1 MSGMCTANLYGT
13 SMCETL
19 YRPGFGPDELFETIS
34 QALLA
39 GVDRDP
45 LSGWGVIVHV
55 ITRDSVTTR
64 ELKGRMDY
72 FHM

>member
-1 MSGMCTANLYGT
+1 MHGYNLYGT
-13 SMCETL
+13 SMREAL
-19 YRPGFGPDELFETIS
+19 YRPGFGPDEFFGTIS

-39 GVDRDP
+39 AVDRDA

-55 ITRDSVTTR
+55 ITKDSVTAR